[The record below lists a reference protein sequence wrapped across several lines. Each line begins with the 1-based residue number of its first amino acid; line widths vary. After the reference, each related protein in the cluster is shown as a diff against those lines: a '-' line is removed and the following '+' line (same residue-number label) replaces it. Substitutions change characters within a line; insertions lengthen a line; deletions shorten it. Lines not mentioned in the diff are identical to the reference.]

1 MNIDLSPEA
10 LEYGGLVRRAI
21 ESAGGDELLR
31 TFESEPERRELVVSP
46 LLGDLGA
53 WDLDPRGSPDE
64 LEAAAALCRAVG
76 YWAVAYPV
84 AERLCRPATLES
96 DGLVVVAEGAPA
108 AAIGA
113 SDLRWTAVT
122 LDGRRSLVTACPL
135 VESPR
140 TSAFVAPLE
149 LEPLDEGGADDV
161 ALGVLLPCWTLLGM
175 LDRALDLVRAYVLE
189 RQQFGQPIAAFQG
202 VQFQLTDAEV
212 ERAGL
217 EELAKYGL
225 WSVESRRPGS
235 LQDALAVR
243 LAAIEAADI
252 VLRVAHQ
259 LHGAIGF
266 CDETTLSWIS
276 RYSGPL
282 RRLPF
287 GLSETLH
294 QLSIR
299 VRAGGLSGI
308 FSEGDE

>member
-1 MNIDLSPEA
+1 MPS
-10 LEYGGLVRRAI
+10 
-21 ESAGGDELLR
+21 
-31 TFESEPERRELVVSP
+31 
-46 LLGDLGA
+46 
-53 WDLDPRGSPDE
+53 
-64 LEAAAALCRAVG
+64 
-76 YWAVAYPV
+76 
-84 AERLCRPATLES
+84 
-96 DGLVVVAEGAPA
+96 
-108 AAIGA
+108 
-113 SDLRWTAVT
+113 
-122 LDGRRSLVTACPL
+122 
-135 VESPR
+135 
-140 TSAFVAPLE
+140 
-149 LEPLDEGGADDV
+149 
-161 ALGVLLPCWTLLGM
+161 GVLLPCWTLLGM

-217 EELAKYGL
+217 EELAKYAL
-225 WSVESRRPGS
+225 WSIESARPAS

-252 VLRVAHQ
+252 VFRVAHQ

-294 QLSIR
+294 QLSLR
-299 VRAGGLSGI
+299 VRGGGLSGL
-308 FSEGDE
+308 FSGGGGQ